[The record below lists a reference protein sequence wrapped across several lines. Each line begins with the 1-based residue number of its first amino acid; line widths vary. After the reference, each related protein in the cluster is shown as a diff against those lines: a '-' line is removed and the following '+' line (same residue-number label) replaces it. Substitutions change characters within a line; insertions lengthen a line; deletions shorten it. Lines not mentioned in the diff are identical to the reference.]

1 MPVQSF
7 RRRLDV
13 AGDNVEG
20 IGKWGEGMSEQPQ
33 YQVGDVVNGYRWN
46 GQVWAPIR
54 PPKTPWPVWL
64 KILVAVLAAILT
76 YYAVVM
82 VLARGGSNERTVSRV
97 ELQKDAYFECKVAV
111 LDLLKS
117 PGSANFPMF
126 DPSYVTGY
134 DPQFKVRAYVDAD
147 NSFGAS
153 IRTPWECAASNTT
166 AGWRIDYVTVL
177 D

>member
-1 MPVQSF
+1 
-7 RRRLDV
+7 
-13 AGDNVEG
+13 
-20 IGKWGEGMSEQPQ
+20 MSEQPQ
-33 YQVGDVVNGYRWN
+33 YQVGDVVNGHRWN

-54 PPKTPWPVWL
+54 SPKAPWPAWL
-64 KILVAVLAAILT
+64 KALVAVIAAMLIV
-76 YYAVVM
+76 YVAVM
-82 VLARGGSNERTVSRV
+82 VLGARGGGSERTVSRV

-111 LDLLKS
+111 LDYLNS
-117 PGSANFPMF
+117 PGSADFPMF

-134 DPQFKVRAYVDAD
+134 DPQFKVRAFVDAD

-166 AGWRIDYVTVL
+166 AGWRIDYVTIL